1 MEAVCAIIFFLIVA
15 IIGVWA
21 WGVASGI
28 RIDWRW
34 QWAVKTC
41 TPYYDLVTYIHEPMR
56 VGDDG
61 G

>member
-1 MEAVCAIIFFLIVA
+1 MEAVCAIIFFTIVA

-34 QWAVKTC
+34 
-41 TPYYDLVTYIHEPMR
+41 
-56 VGDDG
+56 
-61 G
+61 